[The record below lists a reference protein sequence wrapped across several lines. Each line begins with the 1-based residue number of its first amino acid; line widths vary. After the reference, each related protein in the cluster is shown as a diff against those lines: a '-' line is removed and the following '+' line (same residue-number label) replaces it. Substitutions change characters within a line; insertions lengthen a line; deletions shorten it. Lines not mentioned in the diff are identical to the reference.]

1 LLAIYYFSCIFFVLD
16 FLILNSITIA
26 GAKMSILLF
35 AADAAAKPQ
44 GNALVQMGPMIIIF
58 GLMIFF
64 MIWSQKKQAK
74 KRQEMINSITSGSEI
89 ITAGGIHAKI
99 VEVKDQTFI
108 VSIADKVNIEI
119 NRSGVSNVVP
129 VTDGQSK

>member
-1 LLAIYYFSCIFFVLD
+1 
-16 FLILNSITIA
+16 
-26 GAKMSILLF
+26 MSILLL
-35 AADAAAKPQ
+35 AAGTAAKSQ

-74 KRQEMINSITSGSEI
+74 KRKEMINSITSGTKI
-89 ITAGGIHAKI
+89 VTAGGIYATI

-108 VSIADKVNIEI
+108 VSIADKVKVEI
-119 NRSGVSNVVP
+119 NRSGVSTIIP
-129 VTDGQSK
+129 AADQQSK